1 MEKIIIVEDDLF
13 LREELENILIKE
25 GYFVKSISSFDR
37 VVEDIEEEIPGL
49 ILLDINLPGISGF
62 EITKRLNSK
71 GIGPILIL
79 TSRADLD
86 DELKALNL
94 GADDY
99 ITKPSHPERL
109 VARIKKLFSIYSNM
123 KNITKVDNLQ
133 IENDTNILYYKEK
146 SVQLT
151 ENESIILKK
160 LIKKF
165 PSVLSRKELFN
176 ILWGGSEFVDD
187 NILQVNITRLRKTL
201 SQLGLRNIVETVRG
215 KGYILNPG
223 EDDEK

>member
-25 GYFVKSISSFDR
+25 GYFVKSISSFSN
-37 VVEDIEEEIPGL
+37 VVEQIEEERPGL
-49 ILLDINLPGISGF
+49 ILLDINLPNISGF
-62 EITKRLNSK
+62 EITRRLKSK

-79 TSRADLD
+79 TSRDDLD
-86 DELKALNL
+86 DELKGLNL

-99 ITKPSHPERL
+99 LTKPSHPERL
-109 VARIKKLFSIYSNM
+109 VARIRKLFNIYSNM
-123 KNITKVDNLQ
+123 KNMTKVENLQ

-151 ENESIILKK
+151 ENESIILKE
-160 LIKKF
+160 LIRKY
-165 PSVLSRKELFN
+165 PSVLSRKDLFN

-201 SQLGLRNIVETVRG
+201 SQLGLRDIVETVRG
-215 KGYILNPG
+215 KGYKLSLG